1 MVVTCQC
8 QIRKSDSLD
17 YRNEN
22 ELAEYTRKQNIVDFA
37 GNGSGI
43 YLEYRFHPENRAK
56 IDKGEEVCTK
66 EIRAAG

>member
-1 MVVTCQC
+1 MVMTRQC

-22 ELAEYTRKQNIVDFA
+22 ELAEYTRKQNIVDL
-37 GNGSGI
+37 I

-56 IDKGEEVCTK
+56 IDKGKKYVQKKFGRLDET
-66 EIRAAG
+66 R